1 MLSINSIHFALGEQ
15 RYLEFEIC
23 PRRANDTVVITAAS
37 WELQQNGATVETGSC
52 EVNGKM
58 IRALIV
64 PAGQGVY
71 QLEIAVTVPPE
82 VRKERLMLYVD

>member
-1 MLSINSIHFALGEQ
+1 MNSIRFMQGEQ
-15 RYLEFEIC
+15 RYLEFEII

-37 WELQQNGATVETGSC
+37 WELQQNDATVETDSC
-52 EVNGKM
+52 EVDGKM
-58 IRALIV
+58 IRALIA
-64 PAGQGVY
+64 PTGQGVY

>member
-1 MLSINSIHFALGEQ
+1 MNSIRFMQGEQ
-15 RYLEFEIC
+15 RYLEFEII

-37 WELQQNGATVETGSC
+37 WELQQNGATVETSSC
-52 EVNGKM
+52 EVDGKT
-58 IRALIV
+58 IRALIA